1 MKNKSMWILVEVR
14 SGIPLSAKTFFKEKL
29 AKVEE
34 TKLRKT
40 LNLENDETA
49 IFEVEVSDEKNNVY
63 PIS

>member
-14 SGIPLSAKTFFKEKL
+14 SGIPLSAKTFFEEKL

>member
-14 SGIPLSAKTFFKEKL
+14 SGIPLSAKTFFEEKL

-49 IFEVEVSDEKNNVY
+49 IFELNDELNS
-63 PIS
+63 I